1 MHCGYQYNL
10 GKFCSPK
17 GFTLAANREL
27 ATWCVCA
34 DGARDCYCAKAGA
47 FSAKPP
53 RYTESVLGEM
63 QPEAPRITS
72 QSSDI
77 KCDNSDERPS
87 EMSWQQIQHGAL
99 SAMMQWGVEYAR
111 NNYADEVLMKEASQ
125 DLAKYER
132 KMRQSLEAKE
142 AKAKGGKN

>member
-1 MHCGYQYNL
+1 MTA
-10 GKFCSPK
+10 K
-17 GFTLAANREL
+17 NRE
-27 ATWCVCA
+27 TFRVP
-34 DGARDCYCAKAGA
+34 AG
-47 FSAKPP
+47 
-53 RYTESVLGEM
+53 
-63 QPEAPRITS
+63 
-72 QSSDI
+72 
-77 KCDNSDERPS
+77 
-87 EMSWQQIQHGAL
+87 QQIQHGAL